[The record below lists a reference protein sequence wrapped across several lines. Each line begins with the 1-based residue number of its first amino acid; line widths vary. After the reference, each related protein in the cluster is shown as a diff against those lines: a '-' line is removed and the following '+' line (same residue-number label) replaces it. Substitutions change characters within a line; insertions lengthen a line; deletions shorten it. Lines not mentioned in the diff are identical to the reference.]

1 MSMMPIDR
9 AGPSESGF
17 TLLEVLIAF
26 VIAALA
32 IGVLYGGTVTGL
44 DTTAVSAKYDE
55 AVSLARSHLDPIGH
69 GAPLTIQQ
77 TSGADGEGFTWHL
90 RIRQAGSRPMQLNDQ
105 DRQND
110 IKPSIA
116 VLYDVSVTESWK
128 VGGQQR
134 QVTLS
139 TRRLDIKTA
148 ENGQ

>member
-1 MSMMPIDR
+1 MRNR
-9 AGPSESGF
+9 ASCDKDAGF

-26 VIAALA
+26 IIAALA
-32 IGVLYGGTVTGL
+32 IGVLYNGTVTGL
-44 DTTAVSAKYDE
+44 DATSVSAKYDE

-69 GAPLTIQQ
+69 GGAIAIQE

-105 DRQND
+105 DRAND

-116 VLYDVSVTESWK
+116 VLYDVVVTESWK
-128 VGGQQR
+128 VAGHQR

-148 ENGQ
+148 ETGQ

>member
-1 MSMMPIDR
+1 MHIDR
-9 AGPSESGF
+9 PDTGF

-26 VIAALA
+26 AIAALA

-44 DTTAVSAKYDE
+44 DATAVSAKYDE
-55 AVSLARSHLDPIGH
+55 AVSLARSHLDQIGH
-69 GAPLTIQQ
+69 GAPLTVQQ

-90 RIRQAGSRPMQLNDQ
+90 RIRQAGSRQMQLNDQ

-116 VLYDVSVTESWK
+116 VLYDVVVTESWK

-134 QVTLS
+134 QVTLA